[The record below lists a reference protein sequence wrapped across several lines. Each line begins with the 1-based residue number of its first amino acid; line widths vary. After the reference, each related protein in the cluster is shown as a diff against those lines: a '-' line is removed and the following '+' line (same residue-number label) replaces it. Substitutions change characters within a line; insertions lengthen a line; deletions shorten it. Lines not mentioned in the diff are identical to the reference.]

1 MKTRIRTLAAICT
14 LGIIGI
20 TNINAT
26 ADYKKAMNTEI
37 TTEAEASL
45 NIENWMTDESIWSSE
60 ATINTMETESTL
72 EIEDWMTNENL
83 WTSKTEVVAPE
94 TEEALVVEPW
104 MTDENLWN

>member
-1 MKTRIRTLAAICT
+1 MKTKIRTLAAICT

-37 TTEAEASL
+37 TNEVEASL

-60 ATINTMETESTL
+60 TTAKTLETESAL
-72 EIEDWMTNENL
+72 EIENWMTNESL

-94 TEEALVVEPW
+94 TEEALAVEPW